1 MKKVNKI
8 LLSLVGVA
16 FLLGGLSSC
25 NSNNTSSSS
34 SKPITSS
41 SSSNSSKNDS
51 TNNPNGTIELSFWH
65 TFGKS
70 IQEELSKQIDSFAKL
85 VKENEGVDVNIT
97 ASYQGSYDDLES
109 KITKALATADAPN
122 ITVAYPDH
130 VANYLESGDADHQ
143 FVVNLDDYITNDTY
157 GLGKDLYLGDDLGSD
172 DFVPA
177 FLDEGRHYS
186 QEGTYSFP
194 FMKSTEVMFYNK
206 RYMQQIFNFY
216 EQDTGSSIGDYEE
229 YLNNL
234 NWDEFMDLCQI
245 IKNHESDFATGRF
258 YPAVY
263 DSDSN
268 MFISQLIQSGNSFL
282 SLDSNGKG
290 VLDFDSDVAKDM
302 VRDLKEDYDKG
313 LFTTK
318 GTINEYGSNLFTNGQ
333 AVFSIGSS
341 GGASYNLPT
350 GYSFEV
356 GICKVP
362 PRCSKDKVSEAEYV
376 SQGPTLAVLNNLQ
389 ESDSQKALEALY
401 SWKFIKYITS
411 TQVNISFTDVSG
423 GYIPVRQSCY
433 EDEYYK
439 EYLEDT
445 TEVLSLSA
453 SLVVNQISGHYF
465 NNPVFKGS
473 SKARDEVGG
482 ILAQVFLNSKTI
494 DAAFDSAV
502 NQIKVN
508 M

>member
-16 FLLGGLSSC
+16 SLLGGLSSC

-70 IQEELSKQIDSFAKL
+70 IQEELSKQIDSFTKL

-157 GLGKDLYLGDDLGSD
+157 GLGKDLYLGDDLGAD

-263 DSDSN
+263 D
-268 MFISQLIQSGNSFL
+268 L
-282 SLDSNGKG
+282 SL
-290 VLDFDSDVAKDM
+290 
-302 VRDLKEDYDKG
+302 
-313 LFTTK
+313 
-318 GTINEYGSNLFTNGQ
+318 IH
-333 AVFSIGSS
+333 I
-341 GGASYNLPT
+341 
-350 GYSFEV
+350 
-356 GICKVP
+356 
-362 PRCSKDKVSEAEYV
+362 
-376 SQGPTLAVLNNLQ
+376 
-389 ESDSQKALEALY
+389 
-401 SWKFIKYITS
+401 
-411 TQVNISFTDVSG
+411 
-423 GYIPVRQSCY
+423 
-433 EDEYYK
+433 
-439 EYLEDT
+439 
-445 TEVLSLSA
+445 
-453 SLVVNQISGHYF
+453 
-465 NNPVFKGS
+465 
-473 SKARDEVGG
+473 
-482 ILAQVFLNSKTI
+482 
-494 DAAFDSAV
+494 
-502 NQIKVN
+502 
-508 M
+508 